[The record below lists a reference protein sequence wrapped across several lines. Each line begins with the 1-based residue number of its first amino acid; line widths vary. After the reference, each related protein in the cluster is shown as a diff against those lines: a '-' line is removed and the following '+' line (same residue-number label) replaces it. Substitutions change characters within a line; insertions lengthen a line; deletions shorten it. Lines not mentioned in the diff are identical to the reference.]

1 MSREQYA
8 ALSMG
13 DPNYGGGYDIWL
25 ANQGNF
31 NLTDSSTWQS
41 GTGGSGTGGTTTT
54 STDQNPMSLN
64 QEFMGS
70 QKLGA
75 ISQIAKGG
83 MQLIG
88 SFVGSGKRRVEQQE
102 AQAEFSRNKRRFEQ
116 LDTTNPYAGLTN
128 AYEDLRVN
136 QLEAQFLAQQ
146 QQLGLAT
153 TMSSLAGAAGGSGVA
168 SLAQAM
174 ANQQTRNLQQAA
186 GRIGQQEAVN
196 QRLMAQGQ
204 QRVDMMRA
212 QGEYLSRQMEAGKT
226 SQMYGIAQDRLEAAN
241 LARQQATAAAMGGI
255 GNIAAGILGTGV
267 IRAAGAGAGAR

>member
-1 MSREQYA
+1 
-8 ALSMG
+8 
-13 DPNYGGGYDIWL
+13 
-25 ANQGNF
+25 
-31 NLTDSSTWQS
+31 
-41 GTGGSGTGGTTTT
+41 
-54 STDQNPMSLN
+54 
-64 QEFMGS
+64 
-70 QKLGA
+70 
-75 ISQIAKGG
+75 
-83 MQLIG
+83 
-88 SFVGSGKRRVEQQE
+88 
-102 AQAEFSRNKRRFEQ
+102 
-116 LDTTNPYAGLTN
+116 
-128 AYEDLRVN
+128 
-136 QLEAQFLAQQ
+136 
-146 QQLGLAT
+146 
-153 TMSSLAGAAGGSGVA
+153 
-168 SLAQAM
+168 LAQAM